1 MPYLKKPF
9 SECLL
14 AKLDSWKDEPL
25 SYRPPLNQG
34 FIADDHAVR
43 LGFGEALWA
52 MACQALEIWH
62 MFPEWTQLA
71 RVDKQVQQPG
81 QTVALRLLAGES
93 LSHSQA
99 L

>member
-1 MPYLKKPF
+1 MGHG
-9 SECLL
+9 
-14 AKLDSWKDEPL
+14 L
-25 SYRPPLNQG
+25 S
-34 FIADDHAVR
+34 
-43 LGFGEALWA
+43 GFGDLAYVSRMDA
-52 MACQALEIWH
+52 A
-62 MFPEWTQLA
+62 A